1 MYSGG
6 STSLETQVSS
16 RNHTSTQ
23 YHQQAGTRKMTNTN
37 HSSRSTS
44 IAATSS
50 LGMAG
55 GNGQLQGHNLSQFA
69 SSSSSFTAP
78 HATQKLHPQNGP
90 DDDNNEEEENNNDSS
105 YTLSSSS
112 SAPATLTAMEQQIR
126 SHKLHITETAAN
138 ELHETLTKLKDVAKT
153 MLNEMNA
160 YLDETEKVE
169 VEYLKCQESLKK
181 EAKRLNEVEPD
192 IAGTTSF
199 FKFDL
204 N

>member
-1 MYSGG
+1 
-6 STSLETQVSS
+6 
-16 RNHTSTQ
+16 
-23 YHQQAGTRKMTNTN
+23 
-37 HSSRSTS
+37 
-44 IAATSS
+44 
-50 LGMAG
+50 MAG
-55 GNGQLQGHNLSQFA
+55 SNGQLQEHNLSQFA
-69 SSSSSFTAP
+69 SSSSSFTAA
-78 HATQKLHPQNGP
+78 HATQKLHPQNGQLFVQNNP
-90 DDDNNEEEENNNDSS
+90 RHNDDDNEEEEEEENNNDTS
-105 YTLSSSS
+105 YTSSSS
-112 SAPATLTAMEQQIR
+112 VSAMVTTMEQQIR
-126 SHKLHITETAAN
+126 SQKLHITETAAN
-138 ELHETLTKLKDVAKT
+138 ELHVTLTKLKDVAKT